1 MINEKIDAMVEKY
14 AELLTGDTSEE
25 SIEEIKL
32 YILYNHIAK
41 SMPALAKHWNALY
54 PEGKEDMKKIVADIQ
69 RKNKVLREEKKH
81 T

>member
-41 SMPALAKHWNALY
+41 SMPALAKHWNAVY
-54 PEGKEDMKKIVADIQ
+54 PEGKDDMKKIVADIQ
-69 RKNKVLREEKKH
+69 RKNKVLREEKKD